1 MELLAVLGLGVAAIW
16 LVVLARNAG
25 SLPDSWAA
33 HSVMLLI
40 VVECVL
46 GAAFFNRSLGPVPVT
61 LDRVLLGAVV
71 LLTLVIPG
79 SRFLRTWHISARQ
92 TDSLPDENHGPAGK
106 PETWHSRNPWRLALP
121 GWTSLDW
128 AVAVWILVLCASTF
142 LHDFRFRDDLPLR
155 RLLFFNLLPAA
166 LCLVIRCGVWT
177 SVTVTRLQGCVLG
190 LGAWLAVTGICE
202 WQGWHGLVFPRH
214 IVDPAQAE
222 FLGRARGPLLNPV
235 INGMWLNAAL
245 AVACLWLGGSR
256 GGWRW
261 AMGLCIPLL
270 LAGSF
275 ATLTRSVW
283 LGSGLVLGLMILLP
297 LRPRMRVGVC
307 FAGLV
312 AGLALFGVLGDE
324 LNRFKRDR
332 NVSVAE
338 MSQSASLRPLLA
350 IVAWEMLKDRPLTGF
365 GFGQYPAAKKPYHWT
380 DGHDLPLQQ
389 ALPYMQHN
397 VVLAYATETGLVG
410 VAALL
415 ALLGSGIWQAL
426 QLVRREALFS
436 EPAFRIQG
444 WLTFCVAGN
453 YLVNGMFHDVSIIP
467 MSHSQLMLFLG
478 LAASL
483 AAVPARSS
491 QHLPAPEDSSL
502 TAAAGSHVRPVHAT

>member
-1 MELLAVLGLGVAAIW
+1 MELLAILVPGVAAIW

-40 VVECVL
+40 VVECVF

-71 LLTLVIPG
+71 LLTLVVFG
-79 SRFLRTWHISARQ
+79 SRFLRTWHDAGRQ
-92 TDSLPDENHGPAGK
+92 TNSLPDKNHGTGGECGA
-106 PETWHSRNPWRLALP
+106 WHCGSPRVTGRS
-121 GWTSLDW
+121 GWTSPDW
-128 AVAVWILVLCASTF
+128 AVVAWIIVLCVSTL
-142 LHDFRFRDDLPLR
+142 LHEFRFRDDLPLR

-166 LCLVIRCGVWT
+166 LYLVIRCAGWT
-177 SVTVTRLQGCVLG
+177 PVTVTRLQGCVLG
-190 LGAWLAVTGICE
+190 LGVWLAVTGICE
-202 WQGWHGLVFPRH
+202 WRGWHGLVFPRH
-214 IVDPAQAE
+214 IVDPSQAE

-245 AVACLWLGGSR
+245 AVACLWLRGSL

-261 AMGLCIPLL
+261 AIGLCIPLL
-270 LAGSF
+270 LAGSY

-283 LGSGLVLGLMILLP
+283 LGSGLVVGLMVLLP
-297 LRPRMRVGVC
+297 LTPRVRVGVC
-307 FAGLV
+307 LAGLV

-350 IVAWEMLKDRPLTGF
+350 IVAWEMLRDRPLTGF

-380 DGHDLPLQQ
+380 DGHNRPLQL

-410 VAALL
+410 VAGLL
-415 ALLGSGIWQAL
+415 ALLGTGIWKAL
-426 QLVRREALFS
+426 QLVRRDALCS
-436 EPAFRIQG
+436 EPIFRVQG
-444 WLTFCVAGN
+444 WLTLCVVGN

-467 MSHSQLMLFLG
+467 MSHSQLLLFLG

-483 AAVPARSS
+483 AGVPAWST
-491 QHLPAPEDSSL
+491 QHCPTTEDSAL
-502 TAAAGSHVRPVHAT
+502 MAAARFHVPPAQAT